1 MLENIGLYHGI
12 RKDNGE
18 WVEGAYLKYT
28 SITMG
33 DSGKEI
39 VERHLIVPDELFNQK
54 ELKWQTQGIEVVP
67 KTIGQYIGL
76 NDKNGRK
83 IFNGDLLR
91 QNTYSPLEKFK
102 YDYGVVCW
110 IKKES
115 KYARC
120 SIIFKNNWF
129 EILEKY
135 CKDYEVVC
143 SIHDELDSEDSN

>member
-54 ELKWQTQGIEVVP
+54 ELKWQTQGNRRRCNEVVGWRRSS
-67 KTIGQYIGL
+67 TNQL
-76 NDKNGRK
+76 
-83 IFNGDLLR
+83 
-91 QNTYSPLEKFK
+91 
-102 YDYGVVCW
+102 YG
-110 IKKES
+110 
-115 KYARC
+115 
-120 SIIFKNNWF
+120 
-129 EILEKY
+129 
-135 CKDYEVVC
+135 
-143 SIHDELDSEDSN
+143 